1 MNTPRVGLQVLI
13 FAGSLAS
20 AAALG
25 ILAVLSI
32 AQPMLASI
40 PAGFM
45 AALYWISRRRVI
57 LVAAG
62 FWFCYLPYEWG
73 MKLRILCSGEC
84 NIRVDLLIIYPAL
97 LLVSL
102 AAIFTFLRER
112 LITKCSSRQGP
123 MNPLTPTR

>member
-1 MNTPRVGLQVLI
+1 MNASRVGLQVLI

-20 AAALG
+20 TAALG

-32 AQPMLASI
+32 AQPMLALI

-57 LVAAG
+57 LVAAAS
-62 FWFCYLPYEWG
+62 WFCYLPYEWG

-84 NIRVDLLIIYPAL
+84 NIRVDLLLIYPVL

-112 LITKCSSRQGP
+112 LVTKI
-123 MNPLTPTR
+123 